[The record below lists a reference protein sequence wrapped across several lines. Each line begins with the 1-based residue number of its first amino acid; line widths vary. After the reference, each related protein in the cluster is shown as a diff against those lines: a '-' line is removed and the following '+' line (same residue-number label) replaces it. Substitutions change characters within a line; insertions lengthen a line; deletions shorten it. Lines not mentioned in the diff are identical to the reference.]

1 MAGIYRQRHPEL
13 TVFYRVL
20 FHYFD
25 VIQAFGERI
34 NFHPHIHCLV
44 TEGGTAPDGGRMR
57 VISFIEEPKVIDRI
71 IAHLEL
77 TFEAERPP
85 PSQNVQQDLLM
96 AAEERREYF

>member
-1 MAGIYRQRHPEL
+1 MAEIYRQRHPEL

-44 TEGGTAPDGGRMR
+44 TEGGTAP
-57 VISFIEEPKVIDRI
+57 V
-71 IAHLEL
+71 
-77 TFEAERPP
+77 
-85 PSQNVQQDLLM
+85 
-96 AAEERREYF
+96 AAG